1 MPKEMPPLL
10 QLLGMQRLF
19 PASDQDGAGRTYP
32 AGAEHARGL
41 LDYELKRMVVKY
53 PIIRDPTVLTNNFQ
67 QAMKMATA
75 LEIQ

>member
-1 MPKEMPPLL
+1 MSTML
-10 QLLGMQRLF
+10 QLLRLQCLCSA
-19 PASDQDGAGRTYP
+19 PDQEGADP